1 MEKLSLVSQAA
12 ATLALFT
19 NLNSN
24 FSQDITPDEATLLP
38 LLEDQYGRFNIWAR
52 NVGVFASGHAS
63 LDYRLREDPQPRVL
77 VGGLLEGLQDQL
89 QRGKSIKGDIGPL
102 PERDVGGRILTLQ
115 LSDISSAERTR
126 PWQR

>member
-1 MEKLSLVSQAA
+1 MMEELSLVSQAA
-12 ATLALFT
+12 AALALFT

-89 QRGKSIKGDIGPL
+89 QRGKSIKGVTSG
-102 PERDVGGRILTLQ
+102 
-115 LSDISSAERTR
+115 LSLKEISADAS
-126 PWQR
+126 

>member
-1 MEKLSLVSQAA
+1 MEEPLLASQAA
-12 ATLALFT
+12 AVRALFT

-24 FSQDITPDEATLLP
+24 FSQDITPDEAILLP

-77 VGGLLEGLQDQL
+77 ARELLEGLQDQL

-102 PERDVGGRILTLQ
+102 PERYIG
-115 LSDISSAERTR
+115 
-126 PWQR
+126 